1 MNRICAFY
9 SAAEVAA
16 WLFVSA
22 FICAPSAA
30 GAKPLDF
37 DQSIGLKSYPVQI
50 LYSQKNER
58 IARRIAEI
66 CEAAIPEMALELGLN
81 DIGPFQ
87 IQVIPDFKP
96 YRLNTR
102 NDLPRW
108 GVAFAFMESQ
118 LVLVDAKRAAN
129 RWNSL
134 EKTIPHELS
143 HILLAQKVGSIAFPL
158 WFVEGLAQWQAGQ
171 WSLVESW
178 WLMDA
183 VWTGRAPALG
193 RITSGYPRD
202 ESPARDAYRI
212 SYAAYTFLFG
222 NRTDELPMFLDQVV
236 SSGSFD
242 EAFADFWHEDLYAFY
257 LRFHTS
263 IQKRYSSRLL
273 IFQSGPL
280 FSIAA
285 VIFIII
291 FVRIKI
297 RNRRKLKEMERSELG
312 FG

>member
-1 MNRICAFY
+1 MKTSLWR
-9 SAAEVAA
+9 V
-16 WLFVSA
+16 
-22 FICAPSAA
+22 FICLLPVVLLCLPAA
-30 GAKPLDF
+30 AFAKPPDF

-50 LYSQKNER
+50 LYSQKNDR
-58 IARRIAEI
+58 IAQRIAEI
-66 CEAAIPEMALELGLN
+66 CEEAIPDMARELGLQ
-81 DIGPFQ
+81 DVGPFQ

-96 YRLNTR
+96 YRLSTR

-118 LVLVDAKRAAN
+118 LVLVDAKRAAT

-158 WFVEGLAQWQAGQ
+158 WFVEGLAQWQARQ

-193 RITSGYPRD
+193 QIAAGYPQD

-212 SYAAYTFLFG
+212 SYAAFTFLFG
-222 NRTDELPMFLDQVV
+222 DRIDELPDFLERVAAF
-236 SSGSFD
+236 GSFE
-242 EAFADFWHEDLYAFY
+242 EAFADFWSEDLYAFY

-280 FSIAA
+280 FSVAA
-285 VIFIII
+285 VVFIII
-291 FVRIKI
+291 FIRIKI
-297 RNRRKLKEMERSELG
+297 RNHRRLKQMERSEMGLG
-312 FG
+312 

>member
-1 MNRICAFY
+1 MCTVLACCAY
-9 SAAEVAA
+9 RRLADWLLVCVILCSSVAV
-16 WLFVSA
+16 WS
-22 FICAPSAA
+22 
-30 GAKPLDF
+30 KPIDF
-37 DQSIGLKSYPVQI
+37 DQSIGLKKYPVQI
-50 LYSQKNER
+50 LYAQKNER
-58 IARRIAEI
+58 IAQRIAEI
-66 CEAAIPEMALELGLN
+66 CEESIPAMALELGL
-81 DIGPFQ
+81 DDVGPFQ

-96 YRLNTR
+96 YRLSTR

-143 HILLAQKVGSIAFPL
+143 HILLAQRVGPIAFPL

-193 RITSGYPRD
+193 QIARGYPRD
-202 ESPARDAYRI
+202 ESPAKDAYRI
-212 SYAAYTFLFG
+212 SYAAFTFLFK
-222 NRTDELPMFLDQVV
+222 NPKEELPMFLDQVRA
-236 SSGSFD
+236 SGSFD
-242 EAFADFWHEDLYAFY
+242 EAFAVFCKEDIYSFY

-280 FSIAA
+280 FSVAA
-285 VIFIII
+285 VVFIIVFI
-291 FVRIKI
+291 RIKI
-297 RNRRKLKEMERSELG
+297 RNRRKLKQMERSEMGLP
-312 FG
+312 